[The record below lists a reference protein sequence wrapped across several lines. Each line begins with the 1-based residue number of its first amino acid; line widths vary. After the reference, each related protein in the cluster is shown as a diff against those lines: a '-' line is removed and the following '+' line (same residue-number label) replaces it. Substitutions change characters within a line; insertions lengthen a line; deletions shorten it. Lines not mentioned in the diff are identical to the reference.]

1 MKEIILPE
9 IIAVGIYNSH
19 IATKNKDVTQNRKT
33 TMFEIELPIGNG
45 GISYIDK
52 KSSPINEN
60 MIICAKP
67 GQLRHTKNPFKCYF
81 IHIIIKEG
89 ELYDR
94 MIDMPTFI
102 SINDRAPYEAI
113 FKKINAYYDSALEQD
128 MLLLQSKILELI
140 YTLCDHTSKQA
151 VSTKSNNKEMI
162 EKVISLI
169 KSDLS
174 ADFSL
179 EEVAKYTSFSP
190 IHFHNCFKR
199 STGKTLREFVEEQ
212 RIRKAANLLI
222 STDLTLAEIAF
233 ECGFSSQSY
242 FSYVF
247 KRKMKM
253 TPREYEKLVNQRY
266 EEQKK

>member
-1 MKEIILPE
+1 
-9 IIAVGIYNSH
+9 
-19 IATKNKDVTQNRKT
+19 
-33 TMFEIELPIGNG
+33 MFEIELPLGNG

-52 KSSPINEN
+52 KSSPISKN
-60 MIICAKP
+60 MIICAHP
-67 GQLRHTKNPFKCYF
+67 GQLRHTKTPFKCYF
-81 IHIIIKEG
+81 IHMIIKEG

-94 MIDMPTFI
+94 MMEIPSFI
-102 SINDRAPYEAI
+102 RITDRKIYEDI
-113 FKKINAYYDSALEQD
+113 FERINAYYDSALEQD

-140 YTLCDHTSKQA
+140 YMLCNHASEQNVKI
-151 VSTKSNNKEMI
+151 SSNNKEMI
-162 EKVISLI
+162 EKVIELI

-174 ADFSL
+174 RDFTLS
-179 EEVAKYTSFSP
+179 EVAKYTSFSP

-212 RIRKAANLLI
+212 RIRKAANLLV
-222 STDLTLAEIAF
+222 STDLTLSDIAL

-253 TPREYEKLVNQRY
+253 TPREYEKQVNRRY
-266 EEQKK
+266 EKQKSAQKNL